1 MRLWSVVWVC
11 ECRVALRSTSD
22 RLVMAR
28 GNRVSY
34 SLRPWACKVV
44 TTIRLLLTHPDR
56 NTQNERRATQS
67 NTRQRTQG
75 KQNQRSRNNTSKPKT
90 NTADPEHY
98 SKPPT
103 TENRN
108 LRTNRKPLP
117 SKPPP
122 KAYLNHTVQAN
133 QTCQGP
139 PWILPVTPVS
149 TGRVQATSKHLTASL
164 RVECVPGT
172 HSAA

>member
-1 MRLWSVVWVC
+1 MQCHQMPTRTINSSRP
-11 ECRVALRSTSD
+11 EHTKRTQ
-22 RLVMAR
+22 
-28 GNRVSY
+28 GNAEQR
-34 SLRPWACKVV
+34 K
-44 TTIRLLLTHPDR
+44 
-56 NTQNERRATQS
+56 ATQS
-67 NTRQRTQG
+67 NARRASRTNAAETTPA
-75 KQNQRSRNNTSKPKT
+75 NQKP
-90 NTADPEHY
+90 NTADPEYY

-122 KAYLNHTVQAN
+122 EAYLNHTVQAN

-139 PWILPVTPVS
+139 PWILPATPVS
-149 TGRVQATSKHLTASL
+149 SGRVQATSKHLTASL

-172 HSAA
+172 QPHKPVRPTAGRARRNPSTLGSG

>member
-1 MRLWSVVWVC
+1 MEPLGPGAQGLFGGGCPRG
-11 ECRVALRSTSD
+11 ALGCCYLVITTQGLVTAIRYTS
-22 RLVMAR
+22 R
-28 GNRVSY
+28 
-34 SLRPWACKVV
+34 
-44 TTIRLLLTHPDR
+44 ILLLTHPDR

-103 TENRN
+103 TENRI

-139 PWILPVTPVS
+139 PWILPASPVS
-149 TGRVQATSKHLTASL
+149 SGGVQPVLYSVRHAVVFPRLA
-164 RVECVPGT
+164 
-172 HSAA
+172 